1 MFLLTVMRGNMTI
14 KRIGIL
20 TGGGD
25 APGLNAV
32 IRAVTIKGIDS
43 GYEVIGF
50 EKGWRGL
57 LDKKYRTL
65 TGEEVEDI
73 HMAGGTVLFSSRTN
87 VAKIKNGIEIAKKN
101 IDELGVDALVA
112 AGGEDTLGVALKLYK
127 AGANVVGVPK
137 TIDNDVNATDY
148 TFGFD
153 TAINRVT
160 DFLDMLRTTTES
172 HNRVMVVEIMG
183 RHAGWMAL
191 HGGMAGGAHMI
202 LIPEIEVSI
211 HESCDMVKRRYE
223 AGTCWALIAVAEG
236 AVISEIMKEVAHSSQ
251 LDDFGHIQL
260 GTGKGIADAL
270 ANAIEYETG
279 YETRSLVLGHL
290 QRGGTPTAYD
300 RVLGTRLGVHV
311 VSMIDNGQF
320 GMMAAMRGGEMKA
333 VSLEDAVGSLK
344 TVSPERYEIA
354 RLFFS

>member
-1 MFLLTVMRGNMTI
+1 MAP

-32 IRAVTIKGIDS
+32 IRAVTVKGIQS
-43 GYEVIGF
+43 GYEIIGF
-50 EKGWRGL
+50 EEGWRGL
-57 LDKKYRTL
+57 LKKQFRTL
-65 TGEEVEDI
+65 SLFDVEDI
-73 HMAGGTVLFSSRTN
+73 HMLGGTILGSSRTN
-87 VAKIKNGIEIAKKN
+87 VAKVENGFEIAKTN
-101 IDELGVDALVA
+101 LSELGIDALIA

-153 TAINRVT
+153 TAINRVAE
-160 DFLDMLRTTTES
+160 FLEMLRTTTEA
-172 HNRVMVVEIMG
+172 HRRVMVVEIMG

-202 LIPEIEVSI
+202 LIPEIPVKVGEVV
-211 HESCDMVKRRYE
+211 DMVKRRFE
-223 AGTCWALIAVAEG
+223 AGNRWAIIAVAEG
-236 AVISEIMKEVAHSSQ
+236 ATIPDVMKDVAHSSQ
-251 LDDFGHIQL
+251 LDDFGHVQL

-279 YETRSLVLGHL
+279 FETRSLVLGHL
-290 QRGGTPTAYD
+290 QRGGSPSAFD
-300 RVLGTRLGVHV
+300 RVLGTRLGVQV
-311 VSMIDNGQF
+311 VSMIEAGKY
-320 GMMAAMRGGEMKA
+320 GMMASLQGGEMRA
-333 VSLEDAVGSLK
+333 VPLEDAVGTLK
-344 TVSPERYEIA
+344 TVGAARYEVA
-354 RLFFS
+354 KLFFS